1 MKTLLGIFV
10 SLVSTFLLC
19 NGQNGNAGWVFNV
32 AQAMVRRFS
41 KDEERTKDLTAADE
55 LVRGLTFDM
64 FDEQISCRVGR
75 GILLTD
81 YRTVI
86 ENVARRF
93 SIPDDIKDSL
103 FDGEYHENMAEIVQN
118 FKFEK
123 GKKGNFV
130 YGRVATIKHGDK
142 IDMAYSIYTLDFKLS
157 PTVIEHRK
165 KTNFLWFT
173 TGEKVWH
180 ETKERNMSSKEKDN
194 LQEHLMIKA
203 ISKFR
208 AEYAGLIGS
217 SRYCDTLGNCDYSVA
232 EKAHTDDADD
242 SGNFP
247 APSQA
252 GGQGGLEP
260 PQ

>member
-1 MKTLLGIFV
+1 MKTFLASIFI

-19 NGQNGNAGWVFNV
+19 NGQLGGNAGMVVNV
-32 AQAMVRRFS
+32 AQALVRLFS
-41 KDEERTKDLTAADE
+41 KDEERAKDLTAADE

-64 FDEQISCRVGR
+64 FDEKISCRVGR

-86 ENVARRF
+86 ENFARRF
-93 SIPDDIKDSL
+93 SIPDDVKDSL
-103 FDGEYHENMAEIVQN
+103 FDGQYHEDMVEVVQN

-123 GKKGNFV
+123 GKKGSFV

-142 IDMAYSIYTLDFKLS
+142 IDMAYSVYTLDFKLS
-157 PTVIEHRK
+157 PIVIEHRK
-165 KTNFLWFT
+165 KKKFLWFT

-208 AEYAGLIGS
+208 TEYAGLIEAS
-217 SRYCDTLGNCDYSVA
+217 KYCDTHGNC
-232 EKAHTDDADD
+232 
-242 SGNFP
+242 NN
-247 APSQA
+247 
-252 GGQGGLEP
+252 
-260 PQ
+260 